1 MTVKTT
7 HVLGE
12 SLSSLQR
19 WGRVY
24 PMGAHGLNVGE
35 GCSPEQNQGLLVE
48 EERNGMGWGNEFQK
62 GQNAKHSP

>member
-1 MTVKTT
+1 
-7 HVLGE
+7 
-12 SLSSLQR
+12 
-19 WGRVY
+19 
-24 PMGAHGLNVGE
+24 MGAHGLNVGE